1 MKQAAGRVFLFLQG
15 PHGPFFR
22 RLALKLAAQ
31 GALVRRVTFNPG
43 DEAEWRGAG
52 PSERFL
58 GPISAYPDWLAQHLA
73 AHRITDIIL
82 YGDSRP
88 EHALAIKT
96 ARLRGILCH
105 CLEEGYLRPHHVTYE
120 RCGNNGNSPLHEISL
135 ARMGRAL
142 GMAGPPPD
150 GPHDG
155 WGAHR
160 SHLWH
165 SALYHAHLLLP
176 SRHYG
181 RHHSRRDL
189 TLWREFGHYLRRL
202 AGLPLRR
209 LSQTLAARRLL
220 ASGRSYHLVLLQL
233 SFDSSMLDHSD
244 YRNTANFVGD
254 CISAFARGAPAEDTL
269 VFKSH
274 PFEDG
279 RERLGDVISR
289 EAERLNVAGR
299 VLFLD
304 GGPTLTSLLDGARSA
319 VTVNSTAGQQAL
331 WRGLPVAALGRAV
344 YNKPGLVSDQPLESF
359 FADPRRPDQQAYW
372 QFRQFLSET
381 SQPTGSFYSRPGIAA
396 LLDKLPSAILA
407 EADPYEQVL
416 AFAPERAPEPDPKP
430 VAASDVLPDAE
441 PVERV
446 AYCPFPSAEV
456 REVPQPHR
464 VAVR

>member
-1 MKQAAGRVFLFLQG
+1 
-15 PHGPFFR
+15 
-22 RLALKLAAQ
+22 
-31 GALVRRVTFNPG
+31 
-43 DEAEWRGAG
+43 
-52 PSERFL
+52 
-58 GPISAYPDWLAQHLA
+58 
-73 AHRITDIIL
+73 
-82 YGDSRP
+82 
-88 EHALAIKT
+88 
-96 ARLRGILCH
+96 
-105 CLEEGYLRPHHVTYE
+105 VTYE
-120 RCGNNGNSPLHEISL
+120 RWGNNGNSPLHEISL
-135 ARMGRAL
+135 ALMDRAL
-142 GMAGPPPD
+142 GPAGPPPD

-165 SALYHAHLLLP
+165 SALYHARLLLP
-176 SRHYG
+176 SRRYG

-189 TLWREFGHYLRRL
+189 TLWREFGQYLRRL

-209 LSQTLAARRLL
+209 LSQTLLAQQLI

-244 YRNTANFVGD
+244 YRNTANFVAD
-254 CISAFARGAPAEDTL
+254 CIGAFARGAPAEDTL

-279 RERLGDVISR
+279 RERLGGAISR

-304 GGPTLTSLLDGARSA
+304 GGPTLASLLDGARSA
-319 VTVNSTAGQQAL
+319 VTVNSTAAQQAL

-344 YNKPGLVSDQPLESF
+344 YDKPGLVSDQPLESF

-372 QFRQFLSET
+372 QYRQFLSKT
-381 SQPTGSFYSRPGIAA
+381 SQRMGSFYSRPGIAA
-396 LLDKLPSAILA
+396 LLDALPPVILA

-416 AFAPERAPEPDPKP
+416 ALAPALDP
-430 VAASDVLPDAE
+430 VATPDAE
-441 PVERV
+441 PVAQFAVFRT
-446 AYCPFPSAEV
+446 FPSAEV

-464 VAVR
+464 VAV

>member
-1 MKQAAGRVFLFLQG
+1 MNEAAGRVFLFLQG

-22 RLALKLAAQ
+22 RLALRLTAQ

-43 DEAEWRGAG
+43 DEAEWGGAG
-52 PSERFL
+52 PFERFL
-58 GPISAYPDWLAQHLA
+58 GPISAYPDWLANHLTE
-73 AHRITDIIL
+73 HGITDIVL

-88 EHALAIKT
+88 EHALAIRT
-96 ARLRGILCH
+96 ARPHGILCH

-120 RCGNNGNSPLHEISL
+120 RWGNNGNSPLHEISL
-135 ARMGRAL
+135 ARMARAL
-142 GMAGPPPD
+142 GPAAPPPD

-160 SHLWH
+160 PHLWH
-165 SALYHAHLLLP
+165 SALYHARLLLP

-209 LSQTLAARRLL
+209 LWQTLVARRLL

-233 SFDSSMLDHSD
+233 SFDSSMQAHSD
-244 YRNTANFVGD
+244 YRNSAGFACD
-254 CISAFARGAPAEDTL
+254 CIAAFARGAPAEDTL

-279 RERLGDVISR
+279 RERLGGVISR
-289 EAERLNVAGR
+289 EAERLNVADR

-304 GGPTLTSLLDGARSA
+304 GGPSLASLLDGARSA
-319 VTVNSTAGQQAL
+319 VTVNSTAAQQAL

-344 YNKPGLVSDQPLESF
+344 YDKPGLVSDQPLEGF

-372 QFRQFLSET
+372 QYRQFLSKT
-381 SQPTGSFYSRPGIAA
+381 SQRLGSFYSRPGIAA
-396 LLDKLPSAILA
+396 LLDALPRVILA
-407 EADPYEQVL
+407 KADPYGQVL
-416 AFAPERAPEPDPKP
+416 ALAPAPNLNPSPNP
-430 VAASDVLPDAE
+430 ASVTAPDAE
-441 PVERV
+441 PVAQFAAFR
-446 AYCPFPSAEV
+446 PTPSAEE

-464 VAVR
+464 AAV